1 LWRFTMDGFKKIV
14 NWISDLIMAHTR
26 IIMPV
31 VLLVCVLI
39 TVVIAINARDRVAA
53 ERALPVE
60 EEQELEDIEL
70 PDYIIIPELPLEL
83 NKYPEVTALM
93 KEYYQAKVDGDG
105 ARAVE
110 LCIDL
115 GEINIIKIEEAAR
128 YIERNEKIEV
138 YTKDG
143 LTAGSFVVYVAR
155 WMKFYDSDAIIPGIQ
170 AYYVE
175 PDDEGNLFIR
185 TVIESLEENVFN
197 YLITVSLQDNVVDL
211 YNKINVEFND
221 LIATDRDL
229 EEFIA
234 FTLARVDVNIG
245 TVLAQMIQPDIDIE
259 QLNNDNENNNDN
271 NGTEVHQA
279 SNVTVLARATAVVNI
294 RSSDSE
300 NAERVGRAIVGE
312 EFTVLEQ
319 KGNGWSR
326 IRYEN
331 RDAFIKSEFLEVI
344 SEIGGSVADAVIAG
358 RVRVKSAN
366 VRVRST
372 ASTSGSVLGTVN
384 TNDRFDFIETVSGW
398 AKVVYN
404 NQIGYIRN
412 DFVDIELN

>member
-1 LWRFTMDGFKKIV
+1 LRRFMNSFRKV
-14 NWISDLIMAHTR
+14 LNWISDFIMAHTR

-39 TVVIAINARDRVAA
+39 TVIIAINARDRA
-53 ERALPVE
+53 ETDRAFLTE
-60 EEQELEDIEL
+60 EAQDLEDIEL

-83 NKYPEVTALM
+83 NKHPEVTALM
-93 KEYYQAKVDGDG
+93 QEYYQAKVDGDG
-105 ARAVE
+105 ERAAA
-110 LCIDL
+110 LCVDL
-115 GEINIIKIEEAAR
+115 AEINIIKIEEAAR

-143 LTAGSFVVYVAR
+143 LTPGSFVVYVAR
-155 WMKFYDSDAIIPGIQ
+155 WMKFYDSDAIIPGIH

-175 PDDEGNLFIR
+175 PDEEGNLLIR
-185 TVIESLEENVFN
+185 VVKENLEENVLN

-211 YNKINVEFND
+211 YNKISVEFND

-234 FTLARVDVNIG
+234 YTLARVDVNIG
-245 TVLAQMIQPDIDIE
+245 TVLAQMIQPDITAD
-259 QLNNDNENNNDN
+259 QFRNDDDDDD
-271 NGTEVHQA
+271 TDVHQA

-300 NAERVGRAIVGE
+300 TAERIGRAIIGE

-319 KGNGWSR
+319 LGNGWSR
-326 IRYEN
+326 IRYNN

-344 SEIGGSVADAVIAG
+344 SEIGGSIADVVIAG

-372 ASTSGSVLGTVN
+372 ASTSGQVLGTVT

-404 NQIGYIRN
+404 NQVGYIRN
-412 DFVDIELN
+412 DFVDVELN